1 MTKSWQKHN
10 ANVFTQTHQPN
21 MGLADYLQEGR
32 RFPYSDR
39 RKLTPAGGHL
49 RKHGMVY
56 RHNSAHGATFSPM
69 QFPLVLPLK
78 YKAISPEA
86 KAISG
91 TGSTVL
97 LSSTDIVFNAGQ
109 PIRSGVRCE
118 ISIAWPVLL
127 ENRIRLQLVLQS
139 LITRSEGQ
147 VVMARVSKYEFQT
160 QVPGSNIFE

>member
-1 MTKSWQKHN
+1 MI
-10 ANVFTQTHQPN
+10 
-21 MGLADYLQEGR
+21 
-32 RFPYSDR
+32 
-39 RKLTPAGGHL
+39 
-49 RKHGMVY
+49 Y

-78 YKAISPEA
+78 YKVISPKA

-97 LSSTDIVFNAGQ
+97 LSSTDIVFNADQ
-109 PIRSGVRCE
+109 PLGSGVQCE

-127 ENRIRLQLVLQS
+127 QGRIRLQLVLQT

-147 VVMARVSKYEFQT
+147 VVMGRVSKYEFQT
-160 QVPGSNIFE
+160 QVRGSNIFE